1 MVPQFSFCNNF
12 TLYMPILIWY
22 HLHDTGKKSSFIHRM
37 SKLSQKTD
45 NYMQGFKEHC
55 KNTTL
60 ILLFKINMC
69 YEFKILMTGKSFFSL
84 Q

>member
-1 MVPQFSFCNNF
+1 
-12 TLYMPILIWY
+12 
-22 HLHDTGKKSSFIHRM
+22 M

-69 YEFKILMTGKSFFSL
+69 YEFKILMTDKSFSL
-84 Q
+84 CSKCGTEIYRNYQREIKLWCKGSTSWQPR